1 MRKQLLTLLALSL
14 LAVGCGPSQDELL
27 SQRMQG
33 LQEMA
38 QLGTVEYTVKKI
50 VKTDDV
56 VWWKYGTRKIIFTCT
71 AFIKAGIDM
80 KKFSADKVEINKEEK
95 SISVVL
101 PKAQILS
108 FNMPPEEIKQ
118 EFSIVTGLRNE
129 FTPEEKQQLLVLGE
143 KDIQEDIP
151 NMGILEDAQANA
163 KLFFVAL
170 FNQIGYEKV
179 NIIFE

>member
-1 MRKQLLTLLALSL
+1 MRKALLSFLAISL
-14 LAVGCGPSQDELL
+14 LVISCGPSQEELT
-27 SQRMQG
+27 QKRIQG
-33 LQEMA
+33 LTEMA
-38 QLGTVEYTVKKI
+38 ELGTIEYTVKKI
-50 VKTDDV
+50 VKTDDA
-56 VWWKYGTRKIIFTCT
+56 VWWKYGKRKIIFTCT

-80 KKFSADKVEINKEEK
+80 KRFSADKVEINEKEK
-95 SISVVL
+95 GISIVL
-101 PKAQILS
+101 PKAQVLS

-118 EFSIVTGLRNE
+118 EFAVVTGLRDE

-151 NMGILEDAQANA
+151 NMGILEEAEANA

-179 NIIFE
+179 NVKFE

>member
-1 MRKQLLTLLALSL
+1 MRKIVLSLLALSML
-14 LAVGCGPSQDELL
+14 VMSCGPSQELT
-27 SQRMQG
+27 RKRIQG
-33 LQEMA
+33 LTEMA
-38 QLGTVEYTVKKI
+38 ELGTVEYTVKKI
-50 VKTDDV
+50 VKTDDA
-56 VWWKYGTRKIIFTCT
+56 VWWKYGKRKIIFTCS

-80 KKFSADKVEINKEEK
+80 KKFSADKVEIDKKEK

-108 FNMPPEEIKQ
+108 FNMPPEEIRQ
-118 EFSIVTGLRNE
+118 EFTLVTGLRDE

-151 NMGILEDAQANA
+151 NMGILQDAEANA

-179 NIIFE
+179 NVKFE